1 MSRRAGTRTAL
12 AALAVSAALT
22 IPVSQAAGA
31 QGAQIASAGD
41 GPVAHKSGAIVNYTS
56 LAKLKVARH
65 MFIHFSCAVTC
76 DATGRAVLRAPKI
89 KIPITANASGIPGGA
104 PAFMEITVKGALLRL
119 LKAFPGRF
127 KVVNTITAVDPT
139 TGATDTIHHRFG
151 FKR

>member
-1 MSRRAGTRTAL
+1 MFSSAGKRTTCAVLVAGAL
-12 AALAVSAALT
+12 L
-22 IPVSQAAGA
+22 IPASQAAGA
-31 QGAQIASAGD
+31 QMGSGGD

-56 LAKLKVARH
+56 TGKLKVARH

-89 KIPITANASGIPGGA
+89 KIPITANGSGIPAGT
-104 PAFMEITVKGALLRL
+104 PAFMEITVKGTLLKL

-139 TGATDTIHHRFG
+139 TGATDTIHHTFG

>member
-12 AALAVSAALT
+12 AALAVAAALT
-22 IPVSQAAGA
+22 IPVSAAAGA
-31 QGAQIASAGD
+31 QSSQIATAGD

-65 MFIHFSCAVTC
+65 MFIHFTCAVTC

-89 KIPITANASGIPGGA
+89 KIPITANASGIPGGS
-104 PAFMEITVKGALLRL
+104 PAFMEITVKGVL
-119 LKAFPGRF
+119 LKLMKNFPGRF